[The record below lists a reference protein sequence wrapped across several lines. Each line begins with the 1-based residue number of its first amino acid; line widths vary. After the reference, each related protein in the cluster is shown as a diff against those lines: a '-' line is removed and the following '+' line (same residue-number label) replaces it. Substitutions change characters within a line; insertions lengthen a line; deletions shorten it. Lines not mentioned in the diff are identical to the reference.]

1 VAAPLGFAVLFRAHA
16 RDAIWIILAG
26 ALGIA
31 GSRIGSTT
39 FGPELGAFVGAL
51 TVGVAS
57 NTYAYLLR
65 RPASVT
71 LVPGILLLVPGSIG
85 FRSLSSLLDREV
97 VTGVETAFTMVLI
110 GAGLVAGLLLANV
123 LVPERR
129 HA

>member
-1 VAAPLGFAVLFRAHA
+1 M
-16 RDAIWIILAG
+16 AG

-31 GSRIGSTT
+31 GSRAGAAA

-57 NTYAYLLR
+57 NLYAYLLH

-71 LVPGILLLVPGSIG
+71 LVPGILLLVPGAIG

-110 GAGLVAGLLLANV
+110 GAGTRGRAPARERAGAATTLPLTQ
-123 LVPERR
+123 PRGWYCRWTDRR
-129 HA
+129 YSRSTWV